1 MRDAMSGEL
10 IATLDGRAGSYGV
23 FSPDSR
29 SFVPTGNAVRVY
41 DVRTGKMVRECEGG
55 DVGVWV
61 PVFTPDGSR
70 IICMTSTSMLGVWD
84 VATGRRVAQL
94 PFSGLISM
102 HPDGTLAVIG
112 SDRIVRFVR
121 PSGDV
126 DDPLAAPSGATG
138 DLARQQ

>member
-1 MRDAMSGEL
+1 M
-10 IATLDGRAGSYGV
+10 
-23 FSPDSR
+23 
-29 SFVPTGNAVRVY
+29 
-41 DVRTGKMVRECEGG
+41 
-55 DVGVWV
+55 VGV
-61 PVFTPDGSR
+61 
-70 IICMTSTSMLGVWD
+70 CD

-126 DDPLAAPSGATG
+126 DDPLAARPDATG